1 MNSVLNFYR
10 IAFDLAHHMF
20 FTIILA
26 LTDTKLV
33 FLGSQFRV
41 GWKVFLLLERG
52 IYCIWKDQLTFSFI
66 HVSFIKSE
74 FLSKVAELGIHFPI
88 KNNTISG
95 NYVLR
100 LTKPPPL

>member
-1 MNSVLNFYR
+1 ML
-10 IAFDLAHHMF
+10 

-26 LTDTKLV
+26 LTDIKLV
-33 FLGSQFRV
+33 FPGSQFRV
-41 GWKVFLLLERG
+41 EWKVFLLFELG
-52 IYCIWKDQLTFSFI
+52 IYCIWKDQLTFSFV

-88 KNNTISG
+88 KNSTISG
-95 NYVLR
+95 IYVLR